1 MSGGRITRR
10 TNSGASSIRGSPG
23 TSARITPAMTSR
35 MDGAVLRRRA
45 TIATTTRTASM
56 SSRIWIVSV
65 MTSGNDRGQSA
76 WRSSALRNRAGD
88 DIHGERHDGGTE
100 QEGENA
106 VGDDHAANCL
116 AGDRDIRHLERHSDH
131 EGKIDEIPIVGLVV
145 VGKFQALCVPPLAVE
160 RVGIVER
167 EDGVGERP

>member
-1 MSGGRITRR
+1 SRI
-10 TNSGASSIRGSPG
+10 
-23 TSARITPAMTSR
+23 
-35 MDGAVLRRRA
+35 DGAMLSRRA
-45 TIATTTRTASM
+45 TIATTTSTASM
-56 SSRIWIVSV
+56 SSRIWIVAV

-76 WRSSALRNRAGD
+76 WRSSALRNRAGY

-116 AGDRDIRHLERHSDH
+116 AGDRAIRHLKRHPDH
-131 EGKIDEIPIVGLVV
+131 EGKKDKTPKRGLVV
-145 VGKFQALCVPPLAVE
+145 VGKFQALCAPPLAVE

>member
-23 TSARITPAMTSR
+23 TSARITPAMTRR

-45 TIATTTRTASM
+45 AIATTTRTASM

-65 MTSGNDRGQSA
+65 MTSRKDRRKSA

-88 DIHGERHDGGTE
+88 DIHRERHDGGTE
-100 QEGENA
+100 QKGENA
-106 VGDDHAANCL
+106 VGNDHAAKRL
-116 AGDRDIRHLERHSDH
+116 AGDRDIGHLERHSDH
-131 EGKIDEIPIVGLVV
+131 EGKINKIPIVGFVV
-145 VGKFQALCVPPLAVE
+145 VGKFQALRVRPLAVE

-167 EDGVGERP
+167 EDGVGKRP